1 VSCRQRTPPKAEE
14 GSWSLQWHIVKARAA
29 VLCSSFVIII
39 VQPIGTDSEKLKTLP
54 YRGTLDDQSPHQEIN
69 TGKQSGMLVLMGLIE
84 NTSFNHY
91 NCLYM
96 PNE

>member
-1 VSCRQRTPPKAEE
+1 VVSCRQRTPPKAEE

-54 YRGTLDDQSPHQEIN
+54 YRGTLDDQRPHQEIN
-69 TGKQSGMLVLMGLIE
+69 TGIPVLMGLIE
-84 NTSFNHY
+84 TRRLTLTTVYICRMSNF
-91 NCLYM
+91 
-96 PNE
+96 